1 MFYCRVP
8 TNLTR
13 PILKSVIIRVF
24 TNVLLQGTYKLNQAH
39 FKVDVDFIPAGDYRA
54 KVDFIPA
61 GDYRAKVDFIPAG
74 DYRAKVDL
82 HYGSKQ
88 VYCLEISVT
97 LS

>member
-8 TNLTR
+8 TSLTR
-13 PILKSVIIRVF
+13 PMLKSVIIRVF
-24 TNVLLQGTYKLNQAH
+24 TNVLLQGTYKLNEAH
-39 FKVDVDFIPAGDYRA
+39 FEVD
-54 KVDFIPA
+54 VDFIPA

>member
-1 MFYCRVP
+1 MFNCRIP
-8 TNLTR
+8 TNLMR

-24 TNVLLQGTYKLNQAH
+24 TNVLLQGTYKLNEAH
-39 FKVDVDFIPAGDYRA
+39 FEVD
-54 KVDFIPA
+54 
-61 GDYRAKVDFIPAG
+61 VDFIPAG